1 MSGEEEL
8 KIEELNIF
16 NGNRPSAAEL
26 KELGIMKD
34 PVAASL
40 EKNIKTDALKKNLKG
55 RSSITEL
62 QDQVS
67 RSGFHVFVLWKKGCR
82 STNHLSPF

>member
-8 KIEELNIF
+8 NIEELNIF

-26 KELGIMKD
+26 KEQGIMKD

-55 RSSITEL
+55 RSSIAEL

-67 RSGFHVFVLWKKGCR
+67 RCGFHVFV
-82 STNHLSPF
+82 